1 MENEKKEIIAR
12 RAAKFLKEGDVVN
25 LGIGLPTQVVKYL
38 PEDFFVVFQSENG
51 CLGHGPVPEGMDWD
65 KDSVDAGGNPIH
77 LFPGGACFDSAFSFG
92 LIRGK
97 HVDVTVLGA
106 MQVDQEGNLANWI
119 VPGKRVAGMG
129 GAMDLAIG
137 ANTVIV
143 TMEHTSKS
151 GDPKILEKCTFPL
164 TAQKAINY
172 IVTELCTLKVT
183 PEGLLLTELAPG
195 VTIEEVVAKTDAK
208 LTISCDL
215 NQPDI
220 LN

>member
-1 MENEKKEIIAR
+1 MEHTKQEIIAR

-38 PEDFFVVFQSENG
+38 PEDFFVIFQSENG
-51 CLGHGPVPEGMDWD
+51 CLGHGSVPEGMTWD

-77 LFPGGACFDSAFSFG
+77 LFPGGVCFDSAFSFG

-137 ANTVIV
+137 AKTVIV
-143 TMEHTSKS
+143 TMEHTAKT
-151 GDPKILEKCTFPL
+151 GEPKILEKCTFPL
-164 TAQKAINY
+164 TAEKAVNY
-172 IVTELCTLKVT
+172 IVTELCTLQVS
-183 PEGLLLTELAPG
+183 PEGLRLIELAPG
-195 VTIEEVVAKTDAK
+195 VTIEEVKEKTEAK
-208 LTISCDL
+208 LIIPSDFM
-215 NQPDI
+215 
-220 LN
+220 